1 MLYCAQFQ
9 PVYRVYYVS
18 FMKNYHN
25 IVLAFAGV
33 FQSAALVNQ
42 LAMKGEI
49 ENQNA
54 FQTTIR
60 SLLQTH
66 PENLLDVFG
75 GQTFHLKL
83 GLETLIEQFSTL
95 DDRNIV
101 TCWSGLL
108 NLEKQL
114 SKDRET
120 KSQLAQRI
128 QRLPEQLAYHG
139 LLSER
144 MLSIMAG
151 IYVDLISPLGKK
163 IHVIGEA
170 NYLQQP
176 FIQDKVRA
184 CLLAGVRSAI
194 LWRQM
199 GGNKWQLLFSRG
211 KILNT
216 AKEIYSTL

>member
-1 MLYCAQFQ
+1 
-9 PVYRVYYVS
+9 
-18 FMKNYHN
+18 MKNYHN

-128 QRLPEQLAYHG
+128 QRLPEQLTYHG

-144 MLSIMAG
+144 MLSVMAG

-199 GGNKWQLLFSRG
+199 GGNKWQLLFSRS
-211 KILNT
+211 KIINT
-216 AKEIYSTL
+216 AKEIYLTLHP

>member
-1 MLYCAQFQ
+1 
-9 PVYRVYYVS
+9 
-18 FMKNYHN
+18 MKNYHD

-33 FQSAALVNQ
+33 FQSAALINQ

-49 ENQNA
+49 ENQDA

-60 SLLQTH
+60 SLLQTQ

-83 GLETLIEQFSTL
+83 GLETLIKQFSTL

-101 TCWSGLL
+101 NCWSGLL
-108 NLEKQL
+108 YLEKRL
-114 SKDRET
+114 SKDFET

-184 CLLAGVRSAI
+184 CLLAGIRAAI

-211 KILNT
+211 KIINT
-216 AKEIYSTL
+216 AQEIYSTIRF

>member
-1 MLYCAQFQ
+1 
-9 PVYRVYYVS
+9 
-18 FMKNYHN
+18 MKNYHN

-199 GGNKWQLLFSRG
+199 GGNKWQLLFSRS
-211 KILNT
+211 KIINT
-216 AKEIYSTL
+216 AKEIYLTLHP